1 MVFSDL
7 FTTPA
12 AGRTPLLWLV
22 TIPLCTPIIGI
33 RSPKRARQRPRMY
46 DSARMVIRWAPFVN
60 RRLPLVKEP
69 SGTAKWFL
77 KFVGLLRIGWSAMP
91 PSLQILSDV
100 LRIRGLRL

>member
-1 MVFSDL
+1 
-7 FTTPA
+7 
-12 AGRTPLLWLV
+12 
-22 TIPLCTPIIGI
+22 
-33 RSPKRARQRPRMY
+33 MY

-77 KFVGLLRIGWSAMP
+77 KFVGSLRIGWSAIP

-100 LRIRGLRL
+100 LRIRGLRLNARTLADARTDEDRLRYRLEGLEGRGGPGLLGGH